1 MSPRLTLA
9 LFSST
14 KYSFPPQMLVIDT
27 RHGELI
33 AEIIFGN
40 NSCSAV
46 SYELC
51 VAPLS
56 NSALGSQYEFH
67 V

>member
-1 MSPRLTLA
+1 
-9 LFSST
+9 
-14 KYSFPPQMLVIDT
+14 MLVIDT
-27 RHGELI
+27 QHGELI

-40 NSCSAV
+40 NSCSVV
-46 SYELC
+46 SYELR
-51 VAPLS
+51 VALSS